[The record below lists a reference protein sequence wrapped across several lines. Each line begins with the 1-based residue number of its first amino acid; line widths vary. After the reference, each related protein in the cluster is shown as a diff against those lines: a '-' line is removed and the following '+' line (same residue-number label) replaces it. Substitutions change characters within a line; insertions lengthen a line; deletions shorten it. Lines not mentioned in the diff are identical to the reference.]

1 MISALSN
8 IESLSTAPGELIAT
22 GRSPTVSNGSA
33 VLAGRRCSLVFAS
46 NSPACVLPDFRCQGF
61 PDASGPV
68 YSKESRASRVS
79 VRPGPWRWN
88 RASCPHRSGQS
99 RASTLNVRC
108 WAVCNLSRQRGS
120 NARAT
125 EQRAC
130 RRKTRQVFQQRY
142 TNRTET
148 RARRE
153 SPKSN
158 LANSLEHPAPARSP
172 HSRVADDPR
181 LH

>member
-1 MISALSN
+1 MNSALSN

-99 RASTLNVRC
+99 RASTLSVRC

-125 EQRAC
+125 EHGLAGARPGRCSSKDTQ
-130 RRKTRQVFQQRY
+130 T
-142 TNRTET
+142 
-148 RARRE
+148 ARR
-153 SPKSN
+153 
-158 LANSLEHPAPARSP
+158 PAPGAGLRNQI
-172 HSRVADDPR
+172 SRIP
-181 LH
+181 